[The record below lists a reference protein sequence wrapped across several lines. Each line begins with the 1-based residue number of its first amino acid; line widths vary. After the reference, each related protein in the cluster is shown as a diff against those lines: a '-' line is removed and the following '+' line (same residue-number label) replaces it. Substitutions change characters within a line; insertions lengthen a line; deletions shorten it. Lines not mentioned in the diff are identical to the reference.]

1 MENFILI
8 ILCISLGYII
18 QKLKIFSSEAPKVL
32 NQFVIYIS
40 LPALILLEFP
50 KIEFSISIIVPIVIG
65 WSTMLFSALLVLLFA
80 KILKFTK
87 EITGALML
95 VTVLG
100 NTIFLGL
107 PLIEAYYG
115 KASIPYI
122 LMYDQLASFI
132 FLTIYAPFIISVYS
146 SSDKFNIRIVLSKV
160 IIFPPFLAL
169 LVVLVLM
176 NTTYPYPKELTHV
189 LSVLAMTITPVIL
202 VAVGLQL
209 QFKMPK
215 EDITPFATSLGI
227 KIIISPILAILI
239 CYIFGWNDLA
249 AKVSI
254 MEAGMPSM
262 ITAGAMASIAG
273 LAPRLSTA
281 IVGYGI
287 ILSFF
292 TTSAIYSF
300 LGA

>member
-18 QKLKIFSSEAPKVL
+18 QKLKIFSSEAPIVL

-65 WSTMLFSALLVLLFA
+65 WSTMILSALLVLFFA

-87 EITGALML
+87 EVTGALML

-107 PLIEAYYG
+107 PLIETYYG
-115 KASIPYI
+115 KESIPYI
-122 LMYDQLASFI
+122 LMYDQVATFI
-132 FLTIYAPFIISVYS
+132 FLTIYAPLIISIYS
-146 SSDKFNIRIVLSKV
+146 GSDKFNIKIIVSKV
-160 IIFPPFLAL
+160 IIFPPFLAFL
-169 LVVLVLM
+169 LVLVLM
-176 NTTYPYPKELTHV
+176 NTSYPYPKELTHV
-189 LSVLAMTITPVIL
+189 LSVLATTITPVIL

-215 EDITPFATSLGI
+215 EDIRPFVSSLGI

-239 CYIFGWNDLA
+239 CYIFEWNDLA

-254 MEAGMPSM
+254 MEAAMPSM
-262 ITAGAMASIAG
+262 ITAGAMASMAG

-287 ILSFF
+287 IFSFF
-292 TTSAIYSF
+292 TTGTIYLF
-300 LGA
+300 LEM